1 MSPFIDVPQHQSQQ
15 DVVTSDFANHEGLR
29 GDQFDLSEG
38 GHSWANG
45 TSAPRMNGR
54 EASIMAQ
61 EDGVM
66 PIAIVGMSCRF
77 PGGSTS
83 PTKLWDMLAAGRSGW
98 SKVPSERFVHRSFY
112 HPSSDMTGT
121 VSLHACTHSVRLLIF
136 PSSIPRELTS

>member
-1 MSPFIDVPQHQSQQ
+1 MSPFIDDSQDQSQQ
-15 DVVTSDFANHEGLR
+15 DVVTSDVTNHEGLR
-29 GDQFDLSEG
+29 GDQSDLSEG
-38 GHSWANG
+38 GHVG
-45 TSAPRMNGR
+45 TIRISAPRMNGR

-61 EDGVM
+61 DEGVM

-121 VSLHACTHSVRLLIF
+121 VSLHACTYSVCLLIF

>member
-15 DVVTSDFANHEGLR
+15 DLVTSDFANHEGLR
-29 GDQFDLSEG
+29 GDQSDLFEG

-121 VSLHACTHSVRLLIF
+121 VNLHACTYSVCLLIF